1 MNGTITYQE
10 DGILTSTPSIGM
22 NSLYRTSAVP
32 PTYERMGTPDISDI
46 PHQSTFQSRED
57 EYSDDEND
65 VPRAAESVF
74 AHGGTSIIESIAG
87 SETMNIAMNRM
98 VDSLVGPRE
107 DPSSEDDEEILF
119 SGRKKKKQAERRAA
133 RKSNKGYERH
143 DGIPEVPRIKTP
155 ETVLLMSNKSPTAS
169 SPTGQSYTAKD
180 LAAIVQN
187 FTATH
192 QPLPHYSSTHSQE
205 LPTTPPH
212 LQSHPHHPHHMTIDM
227 NSPNNGTVSSV
238 SSDWVRP
245 HHLENANKSPV
256 PSSMPDPSSIFFPD
270 SDLATPHQ
278 QHPSPYL
285 PYPGTMGTSWG
296 SPHHVNHETLLNGQG
311 VVFGSSGPSLM
322 FTRGRE

>member
-32 PTYERMGTPDISDI
+32 PTYERMGTPDISNI

-65 VPRAAESVF
+65 VPRAAESVL
-74 AHGGTSIIESIAG
+74 AHGGTSIIESVTG

-119 SGRKKKKQAERRAA
+119 SGRRKKKEAQRRAA
-133 RKSNKGYERH
+133 RRGSKRPERH
-143 DGIPEVPRIKTP
+143 DGIPEVPRIRTP
-155 ETVLLMSNKSPTAS
+155 DLEMTPLAPNKSPSAAP
-169 SPTGQSYTAKD
+169 SPKGQLYTAKD

-192 QPLPHYSSTHSQE
+192 IPPHYSSHSQE

-212 LQSHPHHPHHMTIDM
+212 NRSHHVAADM
-227 NSPNNGTVSSV
+227 NSPKNPNISPV
-238 SSDWVRP
+238 SSDWIRP
-245 HHLENANKSPV
+245 RTITKSPI
-256 PSSMPDPSSIFFPD
+256 PSSMPDPSSFFVPD
-270 SDLATPHQ
+270 SGDMANTHPQHQ
-278 QHPSPYL
+278 SPYI
-285 PYPGTMGTSWG
+285 PYPGTFGSEWG
-296 SPHHVNHETLLNGQG
+296 SPHHVSQETPPNGQG
-311 VVFGSSGPSLM
+311 TAFGSGGTSSM
-322 FTRGRE
+322 FSRGRD